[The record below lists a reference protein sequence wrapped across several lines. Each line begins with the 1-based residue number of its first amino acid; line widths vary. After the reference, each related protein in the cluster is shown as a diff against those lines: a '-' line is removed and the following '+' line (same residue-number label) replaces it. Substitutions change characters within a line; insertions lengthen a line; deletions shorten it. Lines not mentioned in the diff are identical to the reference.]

1 MNDFCFD
8 AMIDIDTKKSKR
20 EKMTKK
26 YSMEVKARFPLGVY

>member
-26 YSMEVKARFPLGVY
+26 I